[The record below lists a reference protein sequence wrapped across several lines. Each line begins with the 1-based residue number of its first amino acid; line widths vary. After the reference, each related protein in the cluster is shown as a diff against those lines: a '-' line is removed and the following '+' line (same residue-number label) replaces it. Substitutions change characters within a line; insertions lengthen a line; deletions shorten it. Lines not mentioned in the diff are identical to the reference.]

1 MTLSFEAFRATGVD
15 VPDVCAFQE
24 DGGSPQP
31 GRVYMNGRYFIE
43 LGSDSWVLRIA
54 NTELASTSL
63 DDLEHKLYDWM
74 LTECPS
80 LMAAPYR
87 IPPLLAR
94 PTKEQALAWV
104 DELAKRGLLF
114 DLARHDPAILRN
126 PRGGTRVFNRNES
139 VALRLA
145 VAVLKRSGGQHEAP
159 VGWWPDVVAAAH
171 HALTNG
177 GGRGSSRKDAKIA
190 AARTLPPASAMQA
203 PAVAAT
209 ADPDDAELLALLAR
223 YTDRRT
229 RQAKKLADLLMVA
242 LSMLRDLNHDWPWKE
257 LACSYEDVVARAK
270 ALGLPVEELE

>member
-24 DGGSPQP
+24 EGGPPQP

-43 LGSDSWVLRIA
+43 LGPDSWVLRIA
-54 NTELASTSL
+54 NTELASTAL
-63 DDLEHKLYDWM
+63 EGLEHRLYDWM
-74 LTECPS
+74 LTECRS
-80 LMAAPYR
+80 IMAAPYR
-87 IPPLLAR
+87 IPPLPAR
-94 PTKEQALAWV
+94 PTKAQALAWV

-114 DLARHDPAILRN
+114 DLNANPEYVYDPETGAF
-126 PRGGTRVFNRNES
+126 VFHRNEI

-145 VAVLKRSGGQHEAP
+145 VAVLKRCGGLNASP
-159 VGWWPDVVAAAH
+159 VGWWPDVVTAADR
-171 HALTNG
+171 ALANG
-177 GGRGSSRKDAKIA
+177 GGRGSSQVEAPAAERTEPSAKD
-190 AARTLPPASAMQA
+190 SATQA

-229 RQAKKLADLLMVA
+229 RQAKKLADLLMVT